1 VDPGLDT
8 RSGPATWESHPNK
21 TVGTKINLNKTEPE
35 SSISPMRFSLS
46 SSSSS
51 ESPDINAT
59 MNGEKMGEECKSK
72 LLTFL
77 GIF

>member
-1 VDPGLDT
+1 
-8 RSGPATWESHPNK
+8 
-21 TVGTKINLNKTEPE
+21 
-35 SSISPMRFSLS
+35 MRFSLS

-72 LLTFL
+72 LFTFFRD
-77 GIF
+77 IFDKKEFILLN